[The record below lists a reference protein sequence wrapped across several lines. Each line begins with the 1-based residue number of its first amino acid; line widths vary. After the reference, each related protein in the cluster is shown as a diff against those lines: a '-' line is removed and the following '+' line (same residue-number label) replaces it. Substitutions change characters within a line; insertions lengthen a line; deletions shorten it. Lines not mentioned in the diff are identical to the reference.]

1 MKLQK
6 FEFDVST
13 HARKCTKHLTTN
25 FLRIFKKREPS
36 TKFYAVFD
44 IFSRTYEFKKFLLIK
59 LCPDVSD
66 VIHANNNNNNNN
78 NNKIFI

>member
-44 IFSRTYEFKKFLLIK
+44 IFSRTYEVKKF
-59 LCPDVSD
+59 
-66 VIHANNNNNNNN
+66 
-78 NNKIFI
+78 